1 MQKIN
6 TLIFYKA
13 FFTLSCFI
21 SLLISNLFYMTTIGP
36 DFNRYKIYLLY
47 FFGEPTEYI
56 PEQGFIYF
64 LVIAFFCFLQIG
76 GFDESFTKNISEL
89 GNQSNFNI
97 NFISDFE
104 HRINLGIQYG
114 NFVIFLFGLYG
125 IYKMLQFKK
134 TNHID
139 IFKILTIITI
149 LPLSFQLRLSMKP
162 EILAFA
168 LIPFAIL
175 NFEKYIKTKSNKY
188 LLGLTI
194 IFPMLFTSK
203 ASIFGMVVILFAI
216 LAFANRDKINLKNT
230 LFFLVLCILLTSL
243 LGFENYKINNF
254 SIFERSELVQYFD
267 QQEYDNKAEPYVFYN
282 INLRDLIRNPNKN
295 FHNNSLIGITLLDT
309 SGDYFNEYWNKD
321 YTFFKTNRKDF
332 ITSGQEFSLDRPN
345 NVLTIP
351 IRIFSL
357 DKLRSIVGVVLSLIF
372 YYSLFK
378 SFYKKSHNWIYIISP
393 LIGISILIIN
403 SLGFPENNFN
413 PETGDT
419 FKAFYY
425 SFFIIISVVFLLNNY
440 AKKNKL
446 TNIKIFIITILF
458 SFILGFPK
466 ANNTSLD
473 STLYEINSY
482 AVTCEVN
489 KLVINLMVIE
499 KFDVECIKTPNQKND
514 TIQFKNIPIINLIT
528 LFSFIVLVFYSSF
541 KELIFR
547 FFAKN

>member
-104 HRINLGIQYG
+104 HRVNLGIQYG
-114 NFVIFLFGLYG
+114 NFVIFLVGLYG

-216 LAFANRDKINLKNT
+216 LAFLNKDKINLKNI
-230 LFFLVLCILLTSL
+230 LFFLVLCILLTSF

-267 QQEYDNKAEPYVFYN
+267 QQEYNNKADPSVFYN
-282 INLRDLIRNPNKN
+282 INLRDLVLNPNKN

-309 SGDYFNEYWNKD
+309 FGDYFNEYWNKD
-321 YTFFKTNRKDF
+321 YTFFKTNRKEF
-332 ITSGQEFSLDRPN
+332 ITSGQELSLDRTKK
-345 NVLTIP
+345 VLTIP
-351 IRIFSL
+351 ISIFSL
-357 DKLRSIVGVVLSLIF
+357 EKLRSFVGVVLSLIF
-372 YYSLFK
+372 FYLLFK
-378 SFYKKSHNWIYIISP
+378 SFYKKSQDWVYVISP
-393 LIGISILIIN
+393 LIGIFILIIS

-419 FKAFYY
+419 FKGFYY
-425 SFFIIISVVFLLNNY
+425 SFFTIISIVFLLNNY
-440 AKKNKL
+440 VKKNKL
-446 TNIKIFIITILF
+446 TNIKIIIITILF

-482 AVTCEVN
+482 TMTCELN
-489 KLVINLMVIE
+489 KLVINVMVIE
-499 KFDVECIKTPNQKND
+499 KFEKECIKTPNQKNN
-514 TIQFKNIPIINLIT
+514 TIKFKNLPIINLLT
-528 LFSFIVLVFYSSF
+528 LFSFIVLVF
-541 KELIFR
+541 LNR
-547 FFAKN
+547 LRN

>member
-21 SLLISNLFYMTTIGP
+21 SLLLSNLFYMTTIGP

-64 LVIAFFCFLQIG
+64 FVIAFFCFLQIG

-97 NFISDFE
+97 NFITEFE

-125 IYKMLQFKK
+125 IYKILQLRK
-134 TNHID
+134 TNPID

-149 LPLSFQLRLSMKP
+149 LPMSFQLRLSMKP

-168 LIPFAIL
+168 LIPFTIL
-175 NFEKYIKTKSNKY
+175 YFEKYIKTKSNKY
-188 LLGLTI
+188 LIGLTI

-216 LAFANRDKINLKNT
+216 LAFLNKDKINLKNI
-230 LFFLVLCILLTSL
+230 LFFLVLCILLTSF

-267 QQEYDNKAEPYVFYN
+267 QQEYNNKADPSVFYN
-282 INLRDLIRNPNKN
+282 INLRDLVLNPNKN

-309 SGDYFNEYWNKD
+309 FGDYFNEYWNKD
-321 YTFFKTNRKDF
+321 YTLFKTNRKEF
-332 ITSGQEFSLDRPN
+332 ITGGQELSLDRTKK
-345 NVLTIP
+345 VLTIP
-351 IRIFSL
+351 ISIFSL
-357 DKLRSIVGVVLSLIF
+357 EKLRSIVGVVLSLIF
-372 YYSLFK
+372 FYLLFK
-378 SFYKKSHNWIYIISP
+378 SFYKKSQDWVYVISP
-393 LIGISILIIN
+393 LIGIFILIIS

-419 FKAFYY
+419 FKGFYY
-425 SFFIIISVVFLLNNY
+425 SFFTIISIVFLLNNY
-440 AKKNKL
+440 VKKNKL
-446 TNIKIFIITILF
+446 TNIKIIIITILF

-473 STLYEINSY
+473 STLFEINSY
-482 AVTCEVN
+482 TMTCELN
-489 KLVINLMVIE
+489 KLVINVMVIE
-499 KFDVECIKTPNQKND
+499 KFEKECIKTPNQKNN
-514 TIQFKNIPIINLIT
+514 TIKFKNLPIINLLT
-528 LFSFIVLVFYSSF
+528 LFSFIVLVF
-541 KELIFR
+541 LNR
-547 FFAKN
+547 LRN

>member
-1 MQKIN
+1 MHKIN
-6 TLIFYKA
+6 KLIFYKA

-21 SLLISNLFYMTTIGP
+21 SLLLSNLFYMTTIGP

-64 LVIAFFCFLQIG
+64 FVIAFFCFLQIG

-97 NFISDFE
+97 NFITEFE

-125 IYKMLQFKK
+125 IYKILQFRK
-134 TNHID
+134 TNPID

-149 LPLSFQLRLSMKP
+149 LPMSFQLRLSMKP

-168 LIPFAIL
+168 LLPFTIL
-175 NFEKYIKTKSNKY
+175 YFEKYIKTKSNKY
-188 LLGLTI
+188 LFGLTI
-194 IFPMLFTSK
+194 IFPILFTSK

-216 LAFANRDKINLKNT
+216 LAFLNKDKINLKNI
-230 LFFLVLCILLTSL
+230 LFFLVLCILLTSF

-267 QQEYDNKAEPYVFYN
+267 QQEYNNKAEPSVFYN
-282 INLRDLIRNPNKN
+282 INLQDLILNPNKN

-309 SGDYFNEYWNKD
+309 FGDYFNEYWNKD
-321 YTFFKTNRKDF
+321 YTFFKTNRKEF
-332 ITSGQEFSLDRPN
+332 ITSGQELSLDRTKK
-345 NVLTIP
+345 VLTIP
-351 IRIFSL
+351 ISIFSL
-357 DKLRSIVGVVLSLIF
+357 EKLRSIMGVVLSLIF
-372 YYSLFK
+372 FYLLFK
-378 SFYKKSHNWIYIISP
+378 SFYKKSQDWVYVISP
-393 LIGISILIIN
+393 LIGIFILIIN

-419 FKAFYY
+419 FKGFYY
-425 SFFIIISVVFLLNNY
+425 SFFTIISIVFLLNNY
-440 AKKNKL
+440 VKKNKL
-446 TNIKIFIITILF
+446 TNIKIIIITILF

-482 AVTCEVN
+482 TMTCELN
-489 KLVINLMVIE
+489 KLVINVMVIE
-499 KFDVECIKTPNQKND
+499 KFEEECIKTPNQKNN
-514 TIQFKNIPIINLIT
+514 TIKFKNLPIINLLT
-528 LFSFIVLVFYSSF
+528 LFSFIVLVF
-541 KELIFR
+541 LNR
-547 FFAKN
+547 LRN